1 MNDEQTDDR
10 PMFDATCADCAAE
23 TQVPFQPSGDRP
35 VYCRDCFAKH
45 RNENR
50 GGGAGGGGSREW
62 HDVTCADCGNAT
74 QVPFK
79 PTGDRPVYCRDC
91 FAKHK
96 GE

>member
-1 MNDEQTDDR
+1 
-10 PMFDATCADCAAE
+10 MFDTVCSDCGQE

-35 VYCRDCFAKH
+35 VYCRDCFTKH
-45 RNENR
+45 RSENKG
-50 GGGAGGGGSREW
+50 GGGAGGETREW